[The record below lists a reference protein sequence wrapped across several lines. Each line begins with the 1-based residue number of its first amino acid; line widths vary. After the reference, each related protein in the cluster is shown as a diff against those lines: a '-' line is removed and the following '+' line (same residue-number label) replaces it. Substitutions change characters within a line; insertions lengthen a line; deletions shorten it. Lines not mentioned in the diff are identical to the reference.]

1 MNPECQEENGVAL
14 TKALKE
20 VLDILELE
28 NSVVVKGA
36 VGTGKSTC
44 LKYVGDLYQRNQ

>member
-1 MNPECQEENGVAL
+1 MNPKCQEEDGVVL
-14 TKALKE
+14 TKALKA

-28 NSVVVKGA
+28 NCVVVKGA

-44 LKYVGDLYQRNQ
+44 LKYVDDLYKRN